1 MNRKIRFVSIA
12 IAVLISVCA
21 LAVTASAVVPTDY
34 SAYGQVKLEG
44 YLGGDLPTVDGVFGE
59 NEYKNVFE
67 QAKGTAGFSHSS
79 EASEAIITSVK
90 FGITVTDDAIYLG
103 VVVTEPNYKFRVGS
117 TAGSY
122 MAFSFGFDLGD
133 KFYNCMTRQTMTLS
147 ITDQAALFKAN
158 TVLTYGADGK
168 YNGTNTPKYAGNVY
182 DAADGK
188 RNDDGTTVY
197 ECKLNKEK
205 LVAAQKAF
213 DSTGTEIA
221 DGNPIAATGIG
232 NTFYVHYEA
241 IGYDAAGTKGTA
253 VFRDILSTE
262 AKNTIKDQ
270 DGWVA
275 TFAPHIL
282 VLTEEQTQTGGG
294 EGGQGTG
301 GEGGEPNPQTGD
313 PLAIFSIV
321 AAVSAAVPAVIA
333 VRRRKH

>member
-1 MNRKIRFVSIA
+1 MKGKIRFASIA
-12 IAVLISVCA
+12 IAVIITVCA

-59 NEYKNVFE
+59 NEYQNVYE
-67 QAKGTAGFSHSS
+67 QKKGTPGFSYSND
-79 EASEAIITSVK
+79 ASEAIITSVK

-122 MAFSFGFDLGD
+122 MAFSFGFDLGE

-147 ITDQAALFKAN
+147 ITDAAALFKAN
-158 TVLTYGADGK
+158 TVLTYDANGK
-168 YNGTNTPKYAGNVY
+168 YNGTNAAKYAGNVY

-205 LVAAQKAF
+205 LVAAQKAY
-213 DSTGTEIA
+213 DSTGAEIA

-282 VLTEEQTQTGGG
+282 VLTEKQTQTGG
-294 EGGQGTG
+294 EGGGT
-301 GEGGEPNPQTGD
+301 GEPNPQTGD
-313 PLAIFSIV
+313 PLAIFSVV